1 MTSQNPHKIRGLTNF
16 PVIAMGLATG
26 LWINP
31 LPGEEIAEILVTGKR
46 LAPSVNE
53 PAYASTTL
61 DRAAL
66 DIAAGARLDD
76 VLRTV
81 PGFGLFRRQSS
92 RASHPTTQGVSLRGL
107 GPSGAGRTL
116 LLLDGIPQN
125 DAFGGWID
133 WSRLPTAGIG
143 GATITRGGGAGP
155 WGNAALAGVI
165 RLQSRDEPNDSF
177 RGDLSVG
184 PHDTYDGTV
193 SGQTTPGRAVWH
205 ALVHGR
211 RTDGSF
217 LVRADQRGSVDVR
230 AAERGGVGEFGGRV
244 ALSDDLVLRAVAR
257 YSESRLINGIA
268 IAESQTRVADGA
280 VSLLR
285 DGDATS
291 WELNAYARDQAF
303 RAVFAA
309 VNGTRTLATPSLD
322 QFAVPSSAW
331 GVNGI
336 MRRQL
341 SAQWSVDA
349 GADVRVANGETRENF
364 QNLGAGFTRV
374 RVAGGQQTLAG
385 AFAELNWQPTPGI
398 LATVGGRLDAWE
410 QADGVRSEAAISSGA
425 VLRND
430 TYADRDG
437 TVSTARAAV
446 RWDIETGVALRT
458 AAYTG
463 FRLPTLNEL
472 YRPFRV
478 GNDIT
483 EANPALTEERLTGM
497 DVGFDVAL
505 SDRTQLTATVFHS
518 VLKNAVTNVT
528 VRTAPGLDP
537 GLGVVVPVGGVLRQR
552 QNLSRITADGV
563 EADLTTELAPGWQ
576 AAIRYLYAA
585 PKVTRSPQQPALQ
598 GLRVAQVARHQGLA
612 QLSWTSQDSLRLSA
626 AVRGVSAQFDDD
638 LNARALRGFVVVDA
652 LGEMPLS
659 KIVRLNVAV
668 ENLFD
673 RTVESARSADGL
685 VSVGT
690 PRTVRMG
697 LRFGF

>member
-1 MTSQNPHKIRGLTNF
+1 
-16 PVIAMGLATG
+16 
-26 LWINP
+26 
-31 LPGEEIAEILVTGKR
+31 
-46 LAPSVNE
+46 
-53 PAYASTTL
+53 
-61 DRAAL
+61 
-66 DIAAGARLDD
+66 
-76 VLRTV
+76 
-81 PGFGLFRRQSS
+81 
-92 RASHPTTQGVSLRGL
+92 
-107 GPSGAGRTL
+107 
-116 LLLDGIPQN
+116 LLDGIPQN
-125 DAFGGWID
+125 DSFGGWID
-133 WSRLPTAGIG
+133 WSRLPTAGVG

-165 RLQSRDEPNDSF
+165 RLQSRYAPTDSII
-177 RGDLSVG
+177 GDVSAG
-184 PHDTYDGTV
+184 PHDTYDGTIAA
-193 SGQTTPGRAVWH
+193 QTTHGRAVWH
-205 ALVHGR
+205 ALAHGH
-211 RTDGSF
+211 RTHGSF

-244 ALSDDLVLRAVAR
+244 ALSDDVVLRAVAR
-257 YSESRLINGIA
+257 YSEGRLINGIA
-268 IAESQTRVADGA
+268 IAESKTRVADGA

-309 VNGTRTLATPSLD
+309 VNATRTLATPSLD

-336 MRRQL
+336 LRHQL
-341 SAQWSVDA
+341 SAHWSVDA
-349 GADVRVANGETRENF
+349 GADVRVADGETRENF

-374 RVAGGQQTLAG
+374 RLAGGQQTLAG
-385 AFAELNWQPTPGI
+385 AFAELNWQPTPTL
-398 LATVGGRLDAWE
+398 LATMGGRLDSWE
-410 QADGVRSEAAISSGA
+410 QADGMRRETAISNGA

-437 TVSTARAAV
+437 TVSTARTAL
-446 RWDIETGVALRT
+446 RWDVEAGVAIRA

-483 EANPALTEERLTGM
+483 EANPALTEERLTGV
-497 DVGFDVAL
+497 DVGFDWAL
-505 SDRTQLTATVFHS
+505 SERTQLTATGFRS

-528 VRTAPGLDP
+528 VRTTPGLDP
-537 GLGVVVPVGGVLRQR
+537 VLGVVVPVGGVLRQR
-552 QNLSRITADGV
+552 QNLSRIVANGV
-563 EADLTTELAPGWQ
+563 EADLTTELAQGWQ
-576 AAIRYLYAA
+576 GAVRYLYTS
-585 PKVTRSPQQPALQ
+585 PKVTRSPQQLALQ
-598 GLRVAQVARHQGLA
+598 GLRVAQVARHQGSA
-612 QLSWTSQDSLRLSA
+612 QLTWTTLQDFRLSA

-652 LGEMPLS
+652 SGEMPLS
-659 KIVRLNVAV
+659 EDVRLNVAV

-690 PRTVRMG
+690 PRTVRLG